1 MRRARLFAL
10 CLLALMGGL
19 NSSVLAGPVELV
31 SKDGY
36 LTFEGDLIDV
46 ANKMYVVKTSVGVVR
61 IPVADV
67 ICKGE
72 GCPGLSARKVDK
84 APPQAASNAAPK
96 AQSKLS
102 GDWQA
107 ELFKDY
113 RKNELFK
120 EFLEWREKNPN

>member
-10 CLLALMGGL
+10 CLLALVGGL
-19 NSSVLAGPVELV
+19 NSPVLAGPVELV

-36 LTFEGDLIDV
+36 LTFEGDLIEV

-84 APPQAASNAAPK
+84 APSR

-102 GDWQA
+102 GDWQT
-107 ELFKDY
+107 ELFRDY